1 LSYNSGDEVCTE
13 ARPVMQIVDAP
24 LLSPGGARELSF
36 RRRCPGPEDVL
47 VDWFLEQE
55 LLRVPRG
62 HRITVFREPRLPS
75 GFPDLVIVIWR
86 EAIAM
91 EWTPARACL
100 LPSDL
105 RLMQLLTSSGPQTSD
120 AIGSLFP
127 DHERVLARLLKAG
140 MIRASL
146 ERWEAGSLDRVFA
159 ATQIIAI
166 EAKIKEWRS
175 ALDQA
180 HLNTWFAPVSCVLV
194 PRVPRNST
202 LLQDARELGV
212 TVFAQEQTSC
222 VVSMPTDA
230 APRSYISWLFND
242 WAWRA
247 ARQQEIR

>member
-1 LSYNSGDEVCTE
+1 
-13 ARPVMQIVDAP
+13 MQIVDAP
-24 LLSPGGARELSF
+24 LRSPGGARDLSF

-47 VDWFLEQE
+47 VDWFLGQE

-75 GFPDLVIVIWR
+75 GFPDLVVVIWS
-86 EAIAM
+86 EAVAM
-91 EWTPARACL
+91 EWTPARASL

-105 RLMQLLTSSGPQTSD
+105 RLMQLLTSSGPQTSA
-120 AIGSLFP
+120 AIRTLFP
-127 DHERVLARLLKAG
+127 DHGRVLARLLEAG
-140 MIRASL
+140 MIRTSL
-146 ERWEAGSLDRVFA
+146 ERWEAESLDTVFA

-166 EAKIKEWRS
+166 EAKVKEWRS

-180 HLNTWFAPVSCVLV
+180 HLNTWFASLSCVLV

-212 TVFAQEQTSC
+212 TVFAQEQMSC
-222 VVSMPTDA
+222 AVNMPA
-230 APRSYISWLFND
+230 EVAPRSYISWLFND

-247 ARQQEIR
+247 ARQEQIR